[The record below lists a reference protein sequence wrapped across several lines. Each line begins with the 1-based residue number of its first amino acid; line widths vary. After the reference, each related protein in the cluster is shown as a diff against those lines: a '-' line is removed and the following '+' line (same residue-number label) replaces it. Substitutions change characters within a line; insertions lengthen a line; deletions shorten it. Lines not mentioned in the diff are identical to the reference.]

1 MKVKKYVAPTMPE
14 VMSKIRKE
22 LGPDAVILNSKE
34 IKRGGFFGFFEKRNI
49 EVVAALDPEPINP
62 KSTGETQTSSTNLLK
77 AEENNIHTDV
87 LQEIKHLKSM
97 IEHQAFRTTSNYLPD
112 YQFAY
117 QHLIDQEVDVQLAQE
132 IMDTVLKQHEENGE
146 MNASQTAMRDI
157 QSEIENRLNDI
168 SFQGITYEEQIIHFV
183 GPTGVGKT
191 TTIAK
196 IAANCMLND
205 HKKVAFITTDTYR
218 IAAIDQLKT
227 YARILNIP
235 IEVAY
240 TTKDYQ
246 MALKKFASYD
256 VILVDTAGRNF
267 RDDKYIHE
275 LKNMIDFNVNTES
288 YLVLSLTAKS
298 QDITDVQLQFQQLD
312 IKKVIFTKADETKQY
327 GSMLNIVLKSHLGIA
342 YLTNGQDV
350 PEDLIRPTPEKI
362 GEYIVSGYVD
372 A

>member
-1 MKVKKYVAPTMPE
+1 
-14 VMSKIRKE
+14 
-22 LGPDAVILNSKE
+22 
-34 IKRGGFFGFFEKRNI
+34 
-49 EVVAALDPEPINP
+49 
-62 KSTGETQTSSTNLLK
+62 
-77 AEENNIHTDV
+77 
-87 LQEIKHLKSM
+87 
-97 IEHQAFRTTSNYLPD
+97 
-112 YQFAY
+112 
-117 QHLIDQEVDVQLAQE
+117 
-132 IMDTVLKQHEENGE
+132 
-146 MNASQTAMRDI
+146 ASQTAMRDI

-205 HKKVAFITTDTYR
+205 HKKVAFITTDTYQ

-227 YARILNIP
+227 YAPILNIP

-240 TTKDYQ
+240 TTKDYR

-256 VILVDTAGRNF
+256 VRLVDTAGRNF

-298 QDITDVQLQFQQLD
+298 QAITDVQLQYQQWD
-312 IKKVIFTKADETKQY
+312 IKKLIFTKPDAT
-327 GSMLNIVLKSHLGIA
+327 
-342 YLTNGQDV
+342 T
-350 PEDLIRPTPEKI
+350 
-362 GEYIVSGYVD
+362 VSR
-372 A
+372 

>member
-1 MKVKKYVAPTMPE
+1 
-14 VMSKIRKE
+14 
-22 LGPDAVILNSKE
+22 
-34 IKRGGFFGFFEKRNI
+34 
-49 EVVAALDPEPINP
+49 
-62 KSTGETQTSSTNLLK
+62 
-77 AEENNIHTDV
+77 
-87 LQEIKHLKSM
+87 
-97 IEHQAFRTTSNYLPD
+97 
-112 YQFAY
+112 
-117 QHLIDQEVDVQLAQE
+117 
-132 IMDTVLKQHEENGE
+132 
-146 MNASQTAMRDI
+146 
-157 QSEIENRLNDI
+157 
-168 SFQGITYEEQIIHFV
+168 
-183 GPTGVGKT
+183 PTGVGKT

-205 HKKVAFITTDTYR
+205 HKKDTIITTDTYQ
-218 IAAIDQLKT
+218 IAAIEKLKT
-227 YARILNIP
+227 YARNQHIP
-235 IEVAY
+235 IEVAD